1 MSHVKTKNEKIQYLE
16 KISNKFES
24 GTKEYKEGYNHFTG
38 DVTKMKECP
47 YEYHCDT
54 TGKNHSDWCSG
65 FHDAYYAG
73 VVEKD
78 LKEDKPVTFR
88 QVLELPRKFDKG
100 DSEIMNL
107 VYHNMLD
114 IEDYGTWCGDD
125 TFAHIDVGVVFYD
138 NGDGERTKTIG
149 VLSFDGI
156 DVMAYNHAGRGSFEY
171 NNTFIFNNEVY
182 NQMLLY
188 IRSVLF
194 EANNDVPVKDVDLD
208 DDAEHLINFYGSRLE
223 IAE

>member
-16 KISNKFES
+16 KIANKFES
-24 GTKEYKEGYNHFTG
+24 GTKEYKEGYNHFNG
-38 DVTKMKECP
+38 EIAKMKECP
-47 YEYHCDT
+47 YEFHCDM
-54 TGKNHSDWCSG
+54 TGKKHSDWCSG
-65 FHDAYYAG
+65 FQEAYYAG

-88 QVLELPRKFDKG
+88 QVLALPRKNDRG
-100 DSEIMNL
+100 DSTIMNML
-107 VYHNMLD
+107 YHNMLD
-114 IEDYGTWCGDD
+114 VEEFGGWVSDES
-125 TFAHIDVGVVFYD
+125 FPRIDIGEIYYD
-138 NGDGERTKTIG
+138 NGDGERTRTVG

-171 NNTFIFNNEVY
+171 KKTFVFNNEIY
-182 NQMLLY
+182 KQMNLY
-188 IRSVLF
+188 IQAVLF
-194 EANNDVPVKDVDLD
+194 ESYNDVPMKDVDLD